1 MAEASPASPASAAPP
16 TPASSNGIV
25 GRVRGASISLINAN
39 PQLGMWQATG
49 TAIAQAPNLT
59 ELRDAGSGGDNIAFN
74 AQGHSARIAV
84 HDNDGELALVRSNT
98 RRPTFTTPNFDK
110 DATQEPVV
118 IQEVDESAP
127 EIASTSDSQHH
138 THWNLREK
146 HHRLAE
152 RRHSIYD
159 KHKGDAKE
167 KWGPTI
173 LNGLKAFWKFFKTP
187 SGFLITI
194 YGLNIVA
201 WGAMLF
207 FLLLKAAPAMNHP
220 SADDNSSP
228 RKIWLEI
235 DSQILNA
242 LFCVTGFGLAPW
254 RFRDL
259 YRFTQAAYF
268 KNREAMLKL
277 AEQNKGWFRPPAWAT
292 KEEDPSITE
301 GTELSR
307 PTLVRSSTFTGKCA
321 PPTALWKL
329 GFTIWMMVL
338 NTALQV
344 VLSYY
349 MWAYNR
355 IDRPTW
361 ATGTFIALGCG
372 VGMFAG
378 LMSWWEGRK
387 VKKIEGP
394 QVEIVTE
401 EA

>member
-1 MAEASPASPASAAPP
+1 MADSSAAN
-16 TPASSNGIV
+16 NGIV
-25 GRVRGASISLINAN
+25 GRVRGASVSIINAN
-39 PQLGMWQATG
+39 PQLGMWQAAG

-59 ELRDAGSGGDNIAFN
+59 ELRDAASGGDNIAFT

-84 HDNDGELALVRSNT
+84 HDEAGELTLVRSNT
-98 RRPTFTTPNFDK
+98 RKPTFTTPNFGKEPAEEAVVVRKVD
-110 DATQEPVV
+110 DAAQ
-118 IQEVDESAP
+118 DN
-127 EIASTSDSQHH
+127 EIASSTESQHQ
-138 THWNLREK
+138 
-146 HHRLAE
+146 HHRHRLHQ
-152 RRHSIYD
+152 RRHSLHE
-159 KHKGDAKE
+159 KHKGHVKE

-173 LNGLKAFWKFFKTP
+173 LNGLKAFWKFFKTL

-194 YGLNIVA
+194 YFLNIVA

-220 SADDNSSP
+220 SANDNSSA

-242 LFCVTGFGLAPW
+242 LFCVTAFGLAPW

-259 YRFTQAAYF
+259 YLFVRAVNFKDRAA
-268 KNREAMLKL
+268 MQKL
-277 AEQNKGWFRPPAWAT
+277 SSQNQSWFRPPAWAQ
-292 KEEDPSITE
+292 EGATE
-301 GTELSR
+301 GTEIAR
-307 PTLVRSSTFTGKCA
+307 PSIARSSTFTGNRA
-321 PPTALWKL
+321 PPTAPWKL

-338 NTALQV
+338 NTLVQV
-344 VLSYY
+344 VLCYY

-361 ATGTFIALGCG
+361 ATGTFIGIGCG

-394 QVEIVTE
+394 QVKIIKE
-401 EA
+401 EV

>member
-1 MAEASPASPASAAPP
+1 MAEASSPP
-16 TPASSNGIV
+16 TPGSSGPGIV

-59 ELRDAGSGGDNIAFN
+59 ELRDAGSGGDNITFD
-74 AQGHSARIAV
+74 AQGHSTRTAAP
-84 HDNDGELALVRSNT
+84 DEDGELTLVKTNT
-98 RRPTFTTPNFDK
+98 RRPTFTTPNFDR
-110 DATQEPVV
+110 DATQEPIV

-127 EIASTSDSQHH
+127 EIATTSENQDHVP
-138 THWNLREK
+138 WNLREK
-146 HHRLAE
+146 HQRMRQ
-152 RRHSIYD
+152 RRHSLYEH
-159 KHKGDAKE
+159 HKGDVKE

-173 LNGLKAFWKFFKTP
+173 LNGLKAFWKFFTTP

-207 FLLLKAAPAMNHP
+207 FLLLEAAPAMNHP
-220 SADDNSSP
+220 SASADNSP
-228 RKIWLEI
+228 RKIWIEI

-259 YRFTQAAYF
+259 YRFVRAAHF
-268 KNREAMLKL
+268 KNRACMDEL
-277 AEQNKGWFRPPAWAT
+277 AEQNKSWFRPPLWAR
-292 KEEDPSITE
+292 KEAVQEATE
-301 GTELSR
+301 GTEISR
-307 PTLVRSSTFTGKCA
+307 PPIVRSSTFTGKCA
-321 PPTALWKL
+321 PPTPLWKL

-338 NTALQV
+338 NTLIQVALC
-344 VLSYY
+344 YY

-361 ATGTFIALGCG
+361 ATGTFIALGCA
-372 VGMFAG
+372 VAMFAG
-378 LMSWWEGRK
+378 IMSWWEGRK

-394 QVEIVTE
+394 QVKVVAE
-401 EA
+401 EV